1 MKLDINSDIGEGF
14 GRYTVADDAALMEVV
29 SSVNVACGFHAG
41 DPTIMATTV
50 ATAKAH
56 GLGLGAH
63 PGYADLIGFGRREMP
78 ASAAEMEYALAY
90 QLGAMQG
97 IAALAGYPVTH
108 ISYHAA
114 FGNKATA
121 SRELADVLSRA
132 IKTIDK
138 DLVVYSMPDTE
149 VERSARAVGLRTMQ
163 LFLADRAY
171 REDGSLVPRGL
182 PGAVLHSGAD
192 VEARVRRFIEDSKVV
207 TIDGKTIPMRAR
219 GILVHSDTPGSAE
232 LARLVRQTVEAAG
245 VTVAPA
251 HTFAE

>member
-1 MKLDINSDIGEGF
+1 MKFDINSDIGEGY

-50 ATAKAH
+50 KRARER

-63 PGYADLIGFGRREMP
+63 PGLPDLMGFGRREM
-78 ASAAEMEYALAY
+78 ALSATEMENALSY
-90 QLGAMQG
+90 QLGALKG
-97 IAALAGYPVTH
+97 IAAAIGYPVTH

-114 FGNKATA
+114 FGNMATA

-132 IKTIDK
+132 IKAIDR

-149 VERSARAVGLRTMQ
+149 VERSARAAGLRTMQ

-171 REDGSLVPRGL
+171 REDGSLVPRGI
-182 PGAVLHSGAD
+182 PGAVLHSGTD
-192 VEARVRRFIEDSKVV
+192 VAARVRRFIETGTVV
-207 TIDGKTIPMRAR
+207 TIDGKTIPMRAG
-219 GILVHSDTPGSAE
+219 GILVHSDTPGSAA
-232 LARLVRQTVEAAG
+232 LARIVRDTVEAAG
-245 VTVAPA
+245 AIVAPA